1 MASRVRVRVARR
13 AALACPTARTGKR
26 PLSIGTPYP
35 GRAFRHRSVQ
45 SAWGLCTGGTEPSR
59 RRYTTTRSR
68 SGRKGGGPEP
78 AHERAGE
85 RRAGGPVGVE
95 GRVVDRHLDAGDTAG
110 SRRCGEE
117 RRELVEG

>member
-1 MASRVRVRVARR
+1 MASRVRVARR

-26 PLSIGTPYP
+26 PLSIGARIRGVLSGTGRFGVP
-35 GRAFRHRSVQ
+35 GVYAQEARRKGEVRESE
-45 SAWGLCTGGTEPSR
+45 EPSR
-59 RRYTTTRSR
+59 RCYTTTRSR
-68 SGRKGGGPEP
+68 SGRKSGGPEP

-110 SRRCGEE
+110 SRRGGE
-117 RRELVEG
+117 